1 MSIHPSYN
9 FTFPSTKDQQASK
22 IAIVSN
28 SSWYTYNF
36 RLGLLTRLRNN
47 GIKVYVIAPQD
58 HYSTK
63 LMAEGFHFIP
73 ISAEVYGTNPFR
85 ELQVIRFLSEV
96 YKKEKFDFILHYT
109 AKPNIYGSLAA
120 YWNRI
125 PSIAITT
132 GLGLLRDEK
141 KGIAR
146 KIVKS
151 LYRLVG
157 KLSRE
162 VWFLNKDDQQYFL
175 KNRMVREAKTFI
187 LPSEGVDIRW
197 YQPSYPINK
206 KGKPIIQFLY
216 AGRIVKSKGI
226 REYYQ
231 AAQYFKDQGT
241 NVKFK
246 MIGFVVPDHPDGV
259 SYNTIQDWNR
269 KGVVQYLGETE
280 DIRPFIE
287 EADCIVL
294 PSYFGEGVPRILL
307 EAASMGK
314 PIVTTDFVGCR
325 EVVDDGLNGFLCQ
338 PKNTTDLIQK
348 LANFVALSPSER
360 ARMGLAG
367 RRKILEQFDE
377 EIIIK
382 HYLTAISRYIT
393 MPNRGVTRKERSI
406 SQETS
411 KAF

>member
-1 MSIHPSYN
+1 MSIHPSYDS
-9 FTFPSTKDQQASK
+9 TFPIRKKKQDLK

-36 RLGLLTRLRNN
+36 RLGLLTRLKDK
-47 GIKVYVIAPQD
+47 GIKVYIIAPHD

-63 LMAEGFHFIP
+63 LMAEDFHFIP
-73 ISAEVYGTNPFR
+73 ISVEIYGTNPLR
-85 ELQVIRFLSEV
+85 ELQVVRFLSKI
-96 YKKEKFDFILHYT
+96 YKREQFDFILHYT

-120 YWNRI
+120 FWNGI

-132 GLGLLRDEK
+132 GLGLLRDEN

-146 KIVKS
+146 RIVKS

-157 KLSRE
+157 KLSQE
-162 VWFLNKDDQQYFL
+162 VWFLNEDDQQYFL
-175 KNRMVREAKTFI
+175 KNRMVRKEKTFV

-197 YQPSYPINK
+197 YHPSYPVNK
-206 KGKPIIQFLY
+206 REKQTIHFLY

-226 REYYQ
+226 REYYK
-231 AAQYFKDQGT
+231 AAQYFKDQGI

-259 SYNTIQDWNR
+259 SYNTIQEWNR
-269 KGVVQYLGETE
+269 KEIVQYLGETE

-325 EVVDDGLNGFLCQ
+325 EVVDNDLNGFLCQ

-360 ARMGLAG
+360 ASMGLAG

>member
-1 MSIHPSYN
+1 MSIHPSYT
-9 FTFPSTKDQQASK
+9 FTRTKEQQAVK

-47 GIKVYVIAPQD
+47 GIKVYIIAPQD

-63 LMAEGFHFIP
+63 LVAEDFHFIP
-73 ISAEVYGTNPFR
+73 ISAEVYGTNPLR
-85 ELQVIRFLSEV
+85 ELKVIRFLSKL
-96 YKKEKFDFILHYT
+96 YKKEQFDFILHYT

-141 KGIAR
+141 KGMAR

-157 KLSRE
+157 KLSQE

-175 KNRMVREAKTFI
+175 ENSMVREEKTFI
-187 LPSEGVDIRW
+187 LPSEGVDISW
-197 YQPSYPINK
+197 YRPSYSVRNREKQTIR
-206 KGKPIIQFLY
+206 FLY

-226 REYYQ
+226 REYYK

-241 NVKFK
+241 DVQFK
-246 MIGFVVPDHPDGV
+246 MIGFIVPDHPDGV

-269 KGVVQYLGETE
+269 KEVVQYLGETE

-314 PIVTTDFVGCR
+314 PLVTTDFVGCR
-325 EVVDDGLNGFLCQ
+325 EVVDDGINGFLCQ

-348 LANFVALSPSER
+348 LANFVTLSPSER
-360 ARMGLAG
+360 ASMGLAG
-367 RRKILEQFDE
+367 RRKVLEQFDE

-382 HYLTAISRYIT
+382 HYLTAINRYIT
-393 MPNRGVTRKERSI
+393 IPNRRATQKEKFTSQEI
-406 SQETS
+406 SQV
-411 KAF
+411 F

>member
-9 FTFPSTKDQQASK
+9 STFPRTKEQQAAK

-47 GIKVYVIAPQD
+47 GIKVYIIAPQD

-85 ELQVIRFLSEV
+85 ELQVIRFLSKI
-96 YKKEKFDFILHYT
+96 YQKEQFDFILHYT

-141 KGIAR
+141 KGMAR
-146 KIVKS
+146 RIVKF

-157 KLSRE
+157 RLSQE
-162 VWFLNKDDQQYFL
+162 VWFLNEDDQQYFL
-175 KNRMVREAKTFI
+175 KNRIVREEKTFI
-187 LPSEGVDIRW
+187 LPSEGVDISW
-197 YQPSYPINK
+197 YRPSYSVRTREKQTIR
-206 KGKPIIQFLY
+206 FLY

-231 AAQYFKDQGT
+231 AAQYFKDQGSD
-241 NVKFK
+241 VQFK

-259 SYNTIQDWNR
+259 SYDTIQDWNR
-269 KGVVQYLGETE
+269 KEVVQYLGETE

-325 EVVDDGLNGFLCQ
+325 EVVDDGINGFLCQ

-348 LANFVALSPSER
+348 LTNFVTLPPSER
-360 ARMGLAG
+360 ASMGLAG
-367 RRKILEQFDE
+367 RRKVLEQFDE

-393 MPNRGVTRKERSI
+393 IPNRGVARKERFT

-411 KAF
+411 QVF